1 MCNNLVHD
9 SADKVHFERRGV
21 CSGEKVSKREVKSK
35 GSIPEIVKISEVWVF
50 LANDVDTVKSRE
62 VELGTGASHFGR

>member
-1 MCNNLVHD
+1 MHNNLVHD
-9 SADKVHFERRGV
+9 PADKVCFERRGV

-35 GSIPEIVKISEVWVF
+35 GSIPEIMKISEVRVV
-50 LANDVDTVKSRE
+50 LASDADTVKSRE